1 MSKVIVMSRKQANY
15 YSYDNKNVKTAM
27 ISITDPGSSDNNIK
41 IDDCNV
47 AFLLRCKFADVSDT
61 KDNGITK
68 EQAKQ
73 IATFVKKHYGNV
85 EQIIVH
91 CEAGISRSAG
101 VAAAILK
108 YFTND
113 DSQIF
118 DSYKYR
124 PNTLCYRN
132 VLEAL
137 YDE

>member
-47 AFLLRCKFADVSDT
+47 AFLLRCKFADVSDI

>member
-1 MSKVIVMSRKQANY
+1 MFDPSVSLQRSIDLYRAKGYDEDWISKRIKGIQDRKRL
-15 YSYDNKNVKTAM
+15 
-27 ISITDPGSSDNNIK
+27 TDVWN
-41 IDDCNV
+41 
-47 AFLLRCKFADVSDT
+47 
-61 KDNGITK
+61 DNGITK